1 MCVYV
6 YVHVHAYAYAYA
18 YAYTYVYVCVC
29 VYLEKYIGTDINIDI
44 DNGYVCLAGTLKSR

>member
-18 YAYTYVYVCVC
+18 YTYVYVC